1 MFKNNVVKK
10 TKNELEIVMS
20 LLYLKKFINFIEE
33 KGEISFIQYDT
44 HFASQIRILEKNVAV
59 LDDVFNHLKILYKGD
74 YTKMELDTVVAKR
87 LKEICV
93 LFLTKMET
101 NIKQYKKNKTTYFKI
116 NVICDDKKDLKNKD
130 LTFSDVI
137 KVIDLFM
144 EKMDYLDDAF
154 MADVLASFA
163 KLTAEIP
170 K

>member
-20 LLYLKKFINFIEE
+20 LLYLKKFINFIDE

-44 HFASQIRILEKNVAV
+44 HFASQIRVLEKNVGV
-59 LDDVFNHLKILYKGD
+59 LDEVFSHLKILYKGD

-87 LKEICV
+87 LKEVCV
-93 LFLTKMET
+93 LFLMKMEN
-101 NIKQYKKNKTTYFKI
+101 NIKKYKKSKTTYFQI
-116 NVICDDKKDLKNKD
+116 NTICDDKKDLKNKD

-137 KVIDLFM
+137 KLIDLFM
-144 EKMDYLDDAF
+144 DKFDYLDSSF
-154 MADVLASFA
+154 MSEVTASFA
-163 KLTAEIP
+163 NLTAEIP